1 MNIISSD
8 VEVNEYKLIGTKS
21 DELVHALKQLGL
33 PYFFGFIRQLLLRD
47 KLRSKTLDKEM
58 ILYLTVNKE
67 QLDCLN
73 FKKFKDSLLG
83 LKEITEEREN
93 TEDELKIWKLI
104 KIERKKL
111 EEFRIEKEEGLEWE
125 LLKARI
131 RFFEDLS
138 KQEVGTIKVAIK
150 NKEEIKEFSK
160 KHKK

>member
-1 MNIISSD
+1 M
-8 VEVNEYKLIGTKS
+8 
-21 DELVHALKQLGL
+21 
-33 PYFFGFIRQLLLRD
+33 
-47 KLRSKTLDKEM
+47 
-58 ILYLTVNKE
+58 
-67 QLDCLN
+67 
-73 FKKFKDSLLG
+73 G

-138 KQEVGTIKVAIK
+138 KQEVETIKVAIK

-160 KHKK
+160 KDKK

>member
-1 MNIISSD
+1 M
-8 VEVNEYKLIGTKS
+8 
-21 DELVHALKQLGL
+21 
-33 PYFFGFIRQLLLRD
+33 
-47 KLRSKTLDKEM
+47 
-58 ILYLTVNKE
+58 
-67 QLDCLN
+67 
-73 FKKFKDSLLG
+73 G

-125 LLKARI
+125 FLKARI

-138 KQEVGTIKVAIK
+138 KQEVETIKVAIK

-160 KHKK
+160 KDKK